1 MLNKANRLGNGNQ
14 ISVQLFSF
22 LGLQAYS
29 WGLPQ
34 LTCPICLLTLQLSRK
49 GSGDSLGCTQSFRE
63 QKALLDFM
71 LILNLLTKVA
81 HFILFFGDIL
91 FYIRKRKMISPLLTL
106 APRDMK
112 KDISLY
118 DR

>member
-81 HFILFFGDIL
+81 HFILFFGDIFRPGHGEVMRSSLKVIPNAL
-91 FYIRKRKMISPLLTL
+91 F
-106 APRDMK
+106 
-112 KDISLY
+112 
-118 DR
+118 